1 MHDRDALL
9 ASVDLAALADELL
22 GPRRGAQRSPT
33 WPCPN
38 PAHPQTGRTPPV
50 SVFCDRRG
58 DQRWTCHGCG
68 AGGTAIDLVMA
79 VRHLGVRE
87 SLDALASWSGQRPVD
102 ISSPDA
108 APTVPR
114 AVSTGDLEALTR
126 YARDCAR
133 RLWRPSGRAV
143 RDWLIGERRLPA
155 EVLAANLVGADP
167 GPGLQWRP
175 DGVPRRAGAVLP
187 ALRGGRV
194 VFAQIRRL
202 NPGPGQPRYL
212 SVANRLAPNPGFAR
226 YRPPEPRDGPLLI
239 TEGPIDGLA
248 AAAAGYDAV
257 ALFGVGG
264 AGERAAQTLAR
275 TGRRIVVAF
284 DADDAGRS
292 ATRRLSELLQR
303 EGTTAAELRVPEE
316 MGDLAGWLASAG
328 DWRATLAGAV
338 QSSLAPS
345 RRREGIAM
353 SL

>member
-22 GPRRGAQRSPT
+22 GLRRGAQRSPT
-33 WPCPN
+33 WACPN
-38 PAHPQTGRTPPV
+38 PSHPQTGRTPPV
-50 SVFCDRRG
+50 SVFLDRRG
-58 DQRWTCHGCG
+58 DQRWACHGCG

-79 VRHLGVRE
+79 VRHVGVRE
-87 SLDALASWSGQRPVD
+87 SLESLASWSGQRPVD
-102 ISSPDA
+102 MSNPGVPA
-108 APTVPR
+108 APARGP
-114 AVSTGDLEALTR
+114 STGDLESLTR

-133 RLWRPSGRAV
+133 RLWQPSGRAT
-143 RDWLIGERRLPA
+143 REWLIAERRLPA

-187 ALRGGRV
+187 ALRDGRV
-194 VFAQIRRL
+194 VYAQIRRL

-212 SVANRLAPNPGFAR
+212 SIANRLAPNPGFAR
-226 YRPPEPRDGPLLI
+226 YRPVVSRGGPLLV

-248 AAAAGYDAV
+248 AAAAGYDAM

-264 AGERAAQTLAR
+264 ASGHAAQILAR

-292 ATRRLSELLQR
+292 ATHRLSELLQR
-303 EGTTAAELRVPEE
+303 EGATAALLRVPEE
-316 MGDLAGWLASAG
+316 MGDLAGWLASVG

-338 QSSLAPS
+338 QRSLGPS
-345 RRREGIAM
+345 RRGDGIAM